1 MMLRNN
7 LKVLAAFARQ
17 NVKETLAYRV
27 DTLINIGIMLM
38 WQAWDFA
45 GLAIVF
51 SNTETIGGWR
61 IGDMIVLT
69 GIFRLVNMFMFS
81 LVWPSTEAF
90 NRGIREG
97 TLDYTLLLPIDS
109 QFAVTFQKIVV
120 WRIVDLGLAII
131 LILTGLFYGGV
142 MPSLGNT
149 IAFILLLLSGG
160 VVLYSV
166 WVLLIAMT
174 FWFTKFDNNV
184 TLMHA
189 LTDAGRYPAT
199 IYPLWLRV
207 LVTFVI
213 PIAVATTVPLQAL
226 RGELTWWQFA
236 GALSAGLITF
246 VVSRLVWKLGV
257 HRYSGASA

>member
-1 MMLRNN
+1 MKHN
-7 LKVLAAFARQ
+7 LQVLAAFARQ

-27 DTLINIGIMLM
+27 DTLVNLGIMLL

-51 SNTETIGGWR
+51 SNTQSIGGWR
-61 IGDMIVLT
+61 IGDMIVLL

-109 QFAVTFQKIVV
+109 QFAVTFQKVVV
-120 WRIVDLGLAII
+120 WRAVDLLLAVI
-131 LILTGLFYGGV
+131 LVAAGLFYGGAAPPATNAV
-142 MPSLGNT
+142 
-149 IAFILLLLSGG
+149 AFILLLFSGALI
-160 VVLYSV
+160 LYSV
-166 WVLLIAMT
+166 WVMLIAMT

-189 LTDAGRYPAT
+189 LTDAGRYPST
-199 IYPLWLRV
+199 IYPTWLRL

-213 PIAVATTVPLQAL
+213 PISVATTVPLQAL
-226 RGELTWWQFA
+226 RGELEWWQFVA
-236 GALSAGLITF
+236 AFTAGLIAF
-246 VVSRLVWKLGV
+246 GVSRFVWRLGV
-257 HRYSGASA
+257 RRYSGASA

>member
-1 MMLRNN
+1 M
-7 LKVLAAFARQ
+7 KHHFDVLAAYIRQ
-17 NVKETLAYRV
+17 NMKETLAYRV
-27 DTLINIGIMLM
+27 DTLVNLGIMLM

-51 SNTETIGGWR
+51 SNTESIGGWR
-61 IGDMIVLT
+61 IGDMIVMI
-69 GIFRLVNMFMFS
+69 GIFRLVNMLMFS

-109 QFAVTFQKIVV
+109 PFAVTFQKIVV
-120 WRIVDLGLAII
+120 WRAVDLLLAVI
-131 LILTGLFYGGV
+131 LIAVGLFYSGA
-142 MPSLGNT
+142 MPVLSNT
-149 IAFILLLLSGG
+149 LAFVLLMLSGG

-166 WVLLIAMT
+166 WVMLIALT

-184 TLMHA
+184 TLMQA
-189 LTDAGRYPAT
+189 LTDTGRYPAT
-199 IYPLWLRV
+199 IYPVWLRL

-226 RGELTWWQFA
+226 RGELEWWQFA
-236 GALSAGLITF
+236 AALAAGFIAF
-246 VVSRLVWKLGV
+246 AVSRTVWRIGV
-257 HRYSGASA
+257 KKYSGASA